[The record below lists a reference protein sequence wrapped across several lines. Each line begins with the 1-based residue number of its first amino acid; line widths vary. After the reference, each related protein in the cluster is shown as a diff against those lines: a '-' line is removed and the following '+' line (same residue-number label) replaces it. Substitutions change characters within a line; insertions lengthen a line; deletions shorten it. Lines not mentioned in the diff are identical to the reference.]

1 MYASKF
7 FYSKIVQHR
16 SGNFYIFPELFIN
29 ILMKHVYLHFIVLV
43 LLYRTTTA
51 QPRKSNPTI
60 AKYTSHQTIRTEI
73 SPYSLTLRGGL
84 TQFFGE
90 LNQQDM
96 KGALGIGFERTITK
110 KFSLSLDYTTGKIGG
125 QKLELF
131 NSYFIN
137 EYNTAEFIVK
147 WNLTEQ
153 FTPQKSDLINI
164 NIYGGLGLMFFSADA
179 YDITTNKLLR
189 FSNSE
194 SSKRNQLFLR
204 WGNPG
209 GHAGIKKTRER
220 IVPIGTSIDCYVSA
234 KWKIGLDY
242 RFYFIRSD
250 KADATSGQ
258 RLINPE
264 EADSYSN
271 TQNDKF
277 SLLSVSL
284 THCFAK
290 LQKH

>member
-1 MYASKF
+1 
-7 FYSKIVQHR
+7 
-16 SGNFYIFPELFIN
+16 
-29 ILMKHVYLHFIVLV
+29 MKHVYLQFIALV

-51 QPRKSNPTI
+51 QSHKRNPTI
-60 AKYTSHQTIRTEI
+60 ARDLSHQTTRTEI

-96 KGALGIGFERTITK
+96 KGALGISLERKVNK
-110 KFSLSLDYTTGKIGG
+110 KVSLNLDYTTGKIGG

-153 FTPQKSDLINI
+153 FTPEKSDLINI
-164 NIYGGLGLMFFSADA
+164 NIYGGAGLMFFSANA
-179 YDITTNKLLR
+179 YDLNTNKLVR

-194 SSKRNQLFLR
+194 FSKRNQMFLR

-209 GHAGIKKTRER
+209 GRAGIKKTHER
-220 IVPIGTSIDCYVSA
+220 IIPIGTSIECYISRR
-234 KWKIGLDY
+234 WKIGLDY
-242 RFYFIRSD
+242 KFYFIRSD

-284 THCFAK
+284 AHCFAK
-290 LQKH
+290 PQKN